1 MIPVL
6 APAYFRDFPLDILLF
21 SRFLLDCTGKLTEK
35 PVPFKD
41 IFRSGRTVRRSVHF
55 LQKFSNIQVIV
66 LVGYQLLFMYA
77 VCDETVLT
85 ADIAS
90 FYRIELKGECR
101 TAAGVIVDFGF
112 NIFRIDIFQHQVL
125 NRYDVVLFHPF
136 HENARTC
143 NQPLK
148 RLF

>member
-1 MIPVL
+1 M
-6 APAYFRDFPLDILLF
+6 
-21 SRFLLDCTGKLTEK
+21 
-35 PVPFKD
+35 
-41 IFRSGRTVRRSVHF
+41 
-55 LQKFSNIQVIV
+55 IV

-90 FYRIELKGECR
+90 FYRIELKSECR